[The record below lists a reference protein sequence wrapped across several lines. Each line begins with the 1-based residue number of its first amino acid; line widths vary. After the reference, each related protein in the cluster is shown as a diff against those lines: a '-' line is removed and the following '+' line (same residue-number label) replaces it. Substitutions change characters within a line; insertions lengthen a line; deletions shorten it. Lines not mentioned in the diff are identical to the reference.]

1 MLKLCF
7 AVAMMVAISTS
18 VDAQNLSG
26 MYQGYQQGQM
36 QQMEIQRLQL
46 CNQAMR
52 NYLNGGPPP
61 PSICG
66 ETAMPSVPHY
76 QTPQYAAPQYYQ
88 PQVRVPC
95 DSTNLATNG
104 ISNTLRDCY

>member
-1 MLKLCF
+1 MLKTCLS
-7 AVAMMVAISTS
+7 AAMIVIVMAT
-18 VDAQNLSG
+18 AHAENLSG

-46 CNQAMR
+46 CNQAMK
-52 NYLNGGPPP
+52 NYLNGGPPL

-66 ETAMPSVPHY
+66 ETATPSVPRY
-76 QTPQYAAPQYYQ
+76 QTPQYATPPYYQ